1 MNGQLTVALANAFFF
16 IGFGVTAS
24 FWHCDEISWLLL
36 FLGAFYFFIWRVFSE
51 IADKHVGGDGFSEL
65 ASKLHFTLGRQL
77 AYPYPFRWE
86 VPILFFAFYPY
97 YSPSSFSVNLRRLSL
112 YFIPVSI
119 LALLFNAVEDP
130 SWWQIVYSVA
140 ITEIMLMLIG
150 SAILFNW
157 QVAIQAGVLKPLN
170 LGDLPRVE

>member
-1 MNGQLTVALANAFFF
+1 MNGRLTVVLANAFFF
-16 IGFGVTAS
+16 IGFGVAAS
-24 FWHCDEISWLLL
+24 FWHCNEMSWLLL
-36 FLGAFYFFIWRVFSE
+36 FLGAFYFFIWSGLSKV
-51 IADKHVGGDGFSEL
+51 ADEQVGGEGFSEL
-65 ASKLHFTLGRQL
+65 TSQLHFKLGCQL

-97 YSPSSFSVNLRRLSL
+97 YSPSSSSVNLRRLFL
-112 YFIPVSI
+112 YLIPISI
-119 LALLFNAVEDP
+119 IILLLKTIRDP

-150 SAILFNW
+150 SIILFNW
-157 QVAIQAGVLKPLN
+157 LMAVQAGILKPIQ

>member
-1 MNGQLTVALANAFFF
+1 MNGRLTVVLANAFFF
-16 IGFGVTAS
+16 IGFGVAAS
-24 FWHCDEISWLLL
+24 FWHCNEISWLLL
-36 FLGAFYFFIWRVFSE
+36 FLGAFYFFIWRGLSKV
-51 IADKHVGGDGFSEL
+51 ADEQVGGEGFSKL
-65 ASKLHFTLGRQL
+65 TSQLHFKLGCQL

-86 VPILFFAFYPY
+86 VSILLFAFYPY
-97 YSPSSFSVNLRRLSL
+97 YSPSSSSVNLRRLSL

-119 LALLFNAVEDP
+119 LALLFNAVLDS

-150 SAILFNW
+150 SIILFNW
-157 QVAIQAGVLKPLN
+157 LVAVQAGILKPIQ